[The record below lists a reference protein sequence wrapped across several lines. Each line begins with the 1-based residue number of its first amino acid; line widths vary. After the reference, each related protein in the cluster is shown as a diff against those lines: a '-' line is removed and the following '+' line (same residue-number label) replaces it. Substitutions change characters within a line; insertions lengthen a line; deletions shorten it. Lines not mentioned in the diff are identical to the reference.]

1 GLSQPIFNE
10 THAQGLNVA
19 HTFYGVHVGGDLT
32 FQDAYIDSG
41 SVLFR
46 RFGDDQGSGENH
58 FNAKVSADIANSD
71 LAIATKLTID
81 YLGGSFDR
89 NYTTTDQ
96 LNYGNFNIG
105 LAPTYRLIKDDLT
118 LDLGVSLFYLNDTEY
133 GDNKFYIY
141 PNVSASY
148 RVVDEVLI

>member
-1 GLSQPIFNE
+1 GIDDIYLDDNFYDTKFNVNYAQNLRDMSWNVELGGLHQRYNWYGLSQPIFNE

-46 RFGDDQGSGENH
+46 RFGDDQGSGESH
-58 FNAKVSADIANSD
+58 FNAKVSADIAISD
-71 LAIATKLTID
+71 FEIATKLTID

-89 NYTTTDQ
+89 
-96 LNYGNFNIG
+96 
-105 LAPTYRLIKDDLT
+105 
-118 LDLGVSLFYLNDTEY
+118 
-133 GDNKFYIY
+133 
-141 PNVSASY
+141 
-148 RVVDEVLI
+148 